1 MTIDHGLQEKQLELI
16 KDICGK
22 FANCIDKV
30 SLFGSRATGS
40 YKSYSDIDLVVYGN
54 INDKS
59 INNLWTR
66 FHESSLP
73 YKVDINA
80 YHLITHQPLK
90 DNIDRHSKTL
100 FSKNQLLKS

>member
-1 MTIDHGLQEKQLELI
+1 MTIDHGLQEKQLEII

-40 YKSYSDIDLVVYGN
+40 YKSYSDIDIVVYGN
-54 INDKS
+54 ISDKCVD
-59 INNLWTR
+59 NLWTH

-80 YHLITHQPLK
+80 YHLIAHQPLK
-90 DNIDRHSKTL
+90 DHIDRHSKTL
-100 FSKNQLLKS
+100 FSKNQLLNN